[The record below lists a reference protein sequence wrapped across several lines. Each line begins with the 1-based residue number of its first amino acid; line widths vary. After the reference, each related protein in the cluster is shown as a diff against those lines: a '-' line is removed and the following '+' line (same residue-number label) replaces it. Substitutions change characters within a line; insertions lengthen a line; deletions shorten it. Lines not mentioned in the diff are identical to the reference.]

1 MTLLWPMEGTVRGP
15 VLLVLVVVVAVD
27 GVAVAV
33 GRVVDMVAMGKGI
46 VPAFW
51 PVNVLVARVGQV
63 GQRML
68 VVVALVRG
76 VGVAFVDIVGVPLA
90 LHAGVPAAGTVV
102 VRVRVNLMLSRCH
115 DSSLL
120 CWTASATMWATCWSA
135 REYAASRPCRSTP
148 TRRAPRSTRKWE
160 ETSGWLMPSRST
172 SSCTNRGWSPAPS
185 RSRAGPASTFRSSP
199 AASNAFVCA
208 DTDMPSYKHM

>member
-15 VLLVLVVVVAVD
+15 VLLVLVVVVAVG
-27 GVAVAV
+27 GVAVA
-33 GRVVDMVAMGKGI
+33 I
-46 VPAFW
+46 VRAFW

-63 GQRML
+63 RQRML

-102 VRVRVNLMLSRCH
+102 VRVRGVNLMLSGCH

-120 CWTASATMWATCWSA
+120 CWSA

-160 ETSGWLMPSRST
+160 ETSGWRIPSRST
-172 SSCTNRGWSPAPS
+172 SSCTNRGWSAS
-185 RSRAGPASTFRSSP
+185 SITIASRAGAASTFRSSP

>member
-15 VLLVLVVVVAVD
+15 VLLVLVVVVAVG
-27 GVAVAV
+27 GVAVA
-33 GRVVDMVAMGKGI
+33 I
-46 VPAFW
+46 VRAFW

-63 GQRML
+63 RQRML

-102 VRVRVNLMLSRCH
+102 VRVRGVNLMLSRCH

>member
-15 VLLVLVVVVAVD
+15 VLLVLVVVVAVG

-33 GRVVDMVAMGKGI
+33 VRVVDVVAMGKGL

-51 PVNVLVARVGQV
+51 PVNMLVARVGQV

-68 VVVALVRG
+68 VVVAPVRG

-102 VRVRVNLMLSRCH
+102 VPVRGVNLMLSRCH

-135 REYAASRPCRSTP
+135 RSITIA
-148 TRRAPRSTRKWE
+148 
-160 ETSGWLMPSRST
+160 
-172 SSCTNRGWSPAPS
+172 
-185 RSRAGPASTFRSSP
+185 SRAGAASTFRSSP